1 MAEPEADNL
10 RLAQGAQQDVDL
22 SDETQDFRFLSQF
35 SKCITPGLPPI
46 VPSVF
51 ANYHGRST
59 DQSSIPKRGEKD
71 FEPDGT
77 DRQSRVLDDSR
88 NAMHEA
94 LCGERKHTSKVHV
107 EAVWR
112 PARQLAEVHDARGP
126 HFKTIGRADRTAV
139 WLLPEETIY
148 MVERGSL
155 ECWWEEGIPMSLQG
169 VYASCLDACGGLER
183 YQVYAYLKR
192 AGYIIQRAPTF
203 DDGVY
208 APTLFVFWLRRPL
221 MGLEPDNDSEPPP
234 PTVRTSTA
242 VPPGLFCHLFN
253 ALFGPRPVPAS
264 GPMIAPGST
273 YRSYTSIYERLA
285 VIPAH
290 HHPTSPTSSSSSS
303 SSSTSAAHAPFRVA
317 YHVWKPQPA
326 FKKSSPPPPDFRIA
340 VVSAR
345 DTPVPTLAQLTHLLD
360 TIPFDDAK
368 ASAAK
373 NPTHRLKDGRRNVI
387 LAIVDSGVT
396 SFLKFADVAFA
407 DEPLFARKSAGG
419 RGGKFGGRGGRG
431 GRGRGRGR

>member
-35 SKCITPGLPPI
+35 SK
-46 VPSVF
+46 
-51 ANYHGRST
+51 ST

-203 DDGVY
+203 DD
-208 APTLFVFWLRRPL
+208 
-221 MGLEPDNDSEPPP
+221 EPDNDSEPPP